1 MVKSAAPPAPTAAPE
16 ALLRLMYCSISA
28 PTLTRKGLQD
38 IHQAAMLKNQTKG
51 ITGALITEK
60 RLNIQF
66 LEGPAPALRALWQH
80 IQADTRH
87 HCIVQL
93 HEEEQ
98 VGQRWFPGLPLRH
111 THATRAQMLA
121 MVRNAYLEVETNP
134 RPAWSQ
140 SIAPLMVLL
149 DGEFS
154 HPYTDTQRSGL

>member
-1 MVKSAAPPAPTAAPE
+1 MAKTASTKSPAAQSE

-28 PTLTRKGLQD
+28 PTLTRAGLEA
-38 IHQAAMLKNQTKG
+38 IHQAAELKNQALG

-66 LEGPAPALRALWQH
+66 LEGPVATVRALWH
-80 IQADTRH
+80 TIQQDSRH
-87 HCIVQL
+87 HGIVQL
-93 HEEEQ
+93 HEEEL
-98 VGQRWFPGLPLRH
+98 VGKRWFPGLPMRH
-111 THATRAQMLA
+111 TRASRAEMLA
-121 MVRNAYLEVETNP
+121 MVRSAYLEVDTNP

>member
-1 MVKSAAPPAPTAAPE
+1 MAKSALAKPTASEPE

-28 PTLTRKGLQD
+28 PTLTRAGQEA
-38 IHQAAMLKNQTKG
+38 IYQAAMLKNQAQG
-51 ITGALITEK
+51 ITGALITDK
-60 RLNIQF
+60 RLNIHF
-66 LEGPAPALRALWQH
+66 LEGPAPAVRALWQK
-80 IQADTRH
+80 IQQDTRH

-98 VGQRWFPGLPLRH
+98 VGKRWFPGLPMRH
-111 THATRAQMLA
+111 THASRAEMLA
-121 MVRNAYLEVETNP
+121 MVRSAYLEVGTSP

-154 HPYTDTQRSGL
+154 HPYTDTQRSEL